1 MSMILGI
8 DPGSR
13 ITGWG
18 VIEQIGN
25 RVVHVDNGLVRLPD
39 APIAERLAVIY
50 TEISTIISRFK
61 PTAMAIEQVFVAKN
75 TRSALVLGHA
85 RGVAILAGSIHHL
98 TVAEYAPRAIK
109 LAIVGTGTASKDQIQ
124 QMIKMLLR
132 LPEPPAADA
141 ADALAVAI
149 CHAHTSK
156 VEKMLRVAGRP
167 PRMNP

>member
-13 ITGWG
+13 TTGWG
-18 VIEQIGN
+18 IVEQIGN
-25 RVVHVDNGLVRLPD
+25 RVVHVDNGLIRLPD
-39 APIAERLAVIY
+39 SPIAERLA
-50 TEISTIISRFK
+50 IIFKEVSSLVERFK
-61 PTAMAIEQVFVAKN
+61 PSAMAIEQVFVARN

-85 RGVAILAGSIHHL
+85 RGVAMVAGSINQL
-98 TVAEYAPRAIK
+98 PIAEYAPRAIK
-109 LAIVGTGTASKDQIQ
+109 QAIVGTGTASKEQIQ

-132 LPEPPAADA
+132 LPEPPATDA

-149 CHAHTSK
+149 CHAHTAK
-156 VEKMLRVAGRP
+156 VEKMLRVAQRP